1 MFLFLQRK
9 LEDIT
14 NCTEQVEKQCNGSYC
29 SDNPLK
35 VTILGAGWSHFFFR
49 PLVDSSVFAEDLA
62 IQLAK
67 APEVKVTFL
76 VPENR
81 CYETKKRD
89 AAQHGVTIVEAKEQ
103 PGFDDPTDWLYFP
116 PQDLTTDIVVGT
128 GVKFGKIAQVFK
140 EFHRCKDIYIACDPL
155 EEHAILLEEKRI
167 LEKKIARHGK
177 CYKNVGLSQMADLAV
192 APGPKMSDNVSA
204 SLRCHEKQVF
214 KLTPGV
220 LSQFSD
226 IKHATT
232 EQTKFRILILGGGN
246 PDNIEREGLNTAA
259 EAVAE
264 LNDKSYHLLFASA
277 AEGEHKQFVKQFS
290 QCGVSKSQLTIRSLP
305 KSRKE
310 LKSLFCEVDL
320 AIMPSSEWEFGM
332 IGLAALSSGLPV
344 LVHGDSGFGEA
355 LKVVTFGTS
364 SIVDSEDA
372 SVWAKAIKRVRT
384 TERKIRLQE
393 ATSLRSNYD
402 EKYSWKEQCGA
413 LVQKMLTMVSGM
425 IFFDAF
431 YLFLNQQIQISINY
445 LNYVSIVFLH
455 AGNQGVCKTI
465 EICYRLVLACLCT
478 IIL

>member
-14 NCTEQVEKQCNGSYC
+14 NCTEQVKKQCKGSYS

-35 VTILGAGWSHFFFR
+35 VTILGVSWYQFSSLWF
-49 PLVDSSVFAEDLA
+49 DSSLFAEELA

-67 APEVKVTFL
+67 SPDLKVTFL

-81 CYETKKRD
+81 CNETEKRY
-89 AAQHGVTIVEAKEQ
+89 AARHGVTIVEAKKQ
-103 PGFDDPTDWLYFP
+103 PGFDDPTDSLYFP
-116 PQDLTTDIVVGT
+116 PQDLTTDIVIGL
-128 GVKFGKIAQVFK
+128 GEKLGKIAQVFK
-140 EFHRCKDIYIACDPL
+140 KFHRCKNIYITSDPL
-155 EEHAILLEEKRI
+155 EDNVVLLEKKRIIEKRI
-167 LEKKIARHGK
+167 AGFQNW
-177 CYKNVGLSQMADLAV
+177 YSYVTVGHSQMADLTV
-192 APGPKMSDNVSA
+192 APGPKMSDDVSA

-246 PDNIEREGLNTAA
+246 PDNFEREGLHTAA

-264 LNDKSYHLLFASA
+264 LNDKSYHLLFAGA
-277 AEGEHKQFVKQFS
+277 AEGEHKQFAKQFS

-320 AIMPSSEWEFGM
+320 AIMPSSEWGFGM
-332 IGLAALSSGLPV
+332 MGLAALSSGLPV

-372 SVWAKAIKRVRT
+372 NVWAKAIKRVRT
-384 TERKIRLQE
+384 TERKMRLQE
-393 ATSLRSNYD
+393 AALLRSNYD

-445 LNYVSIVFLH
+445 LNYVSIVFF
-455 AGNQGVCKTI
+455 
-465 EICYRLVLACLCT
+465 ACW
-478 IIL
+478 